1 MRLFTTLTALALG
14 CSCSFGQSVYYFD
27 KGEVATLPQ
36 RYGREAIYSDLL
48 AHTLYTGGS
57 LRDSSFHWQP
67 VEADSLHRLRRRNFR
82 GGGAPAGPGVTA
94 GAMRGGLGGSGGY
107 LHLTYTSPKARTALL
122 NIKGNSQVFVNGE
135 LRGGDPYSMGFLHLP
150 VVLKKGVNE
159 FYVRGQSAVAS
170 LEFPEAPVVL
180 KTDDP
185 TLPSVVLGE
194 PNTGLW
200 GALLVTN
207 LSARTAKGLKMT
219 VLAGGKEV
227 TSTLPDIPAVSL
239 RKVPFRFDGS
249 GFKEKGT
256 AEATVR
262 LVDEKGKIL
271 SEGKVS
277 LHVAEPG
284 ESHSRTFFSEIDG
297 SLQYYA
303 VTPASTPQTAESA
316 LFLSVHGAGVEAIGQ
331 ARAYRPKDWG
341 TLVAPTNRRP
351 RGFNWEDWGRLDALE
366 VLNLAKARFPH
377 DAKRVYL
384 TGHSMGGHGTWFL
397 GATYPDLWAAIAPCA
412 GYPTLKEYGSA
423 DGIIPAASTD
433 PVEQMLLRSGNQSD
447 VPKLASNYKPLGVY
461 IHHGDADRTVPVT
474 YARQMRGV
482 LGEFHPDFTYYEY
495 PGGSHWFGN
504 ESVDWNP
511 LFAYFR
517 LHTRPD
523 SVRAIDFMTA
533 NPGISSTYRWATIEQ
548 QVTPLNYSR
557 IRLQSSRNSISGQ
570 TENVGRLKLRLADF
584 APGTTLTVSLD
595 KGRAVTYM
603 TRSAADS
610 LVLALTDGQWKQVTN
625 APAFAKNPLRNGT
638 FKEAFHHRM
647 VYVYGTAGTPAEN
660 AWAFARA
667 RYDAETWYYRGNGA
681 VDIIAD
687 TEFSP
692 AAYTG
697 RGVILIGNA
706 QTNRAWPLL
715 LANCPIQVDRN
726 RVRIG
731 DREFKGDDLG
741 TYFLWPSKNHALTS
755 VAVIAGT
762 GLKGMQ
768 ATNANQYFAGASGFP
783 DFMIFGLDML
793 QNGSKGVKLAGFYDN
808 DWKPAH
814 LVTNP

>member
-1 MRLFTTLTALALG
+1 MRVFSTLAALALG
-14 CSCSFGQSVYYFD
+14 CTWSWGQTVHYFD
-27 KGEVATLPQ
+27 KGQIATIPQ

-48 AHTLYTGGS
+48 AHTLYTGQS
-57 LRDSSFHWQP
+57 LRDTSFHWQP

-94 GAMRGGLGGSGGY
+94 GAMRGGIGGSGGY
-107 LHLTYTSPKARTALL
+107 IYLTYDSPKAQTALL
-122 NIKGNSQVFVNGE
+122 NVKGNSQVFVNGE

-150 VVLKKGVNE
+150 VALKKGLNE
-159 FYVRGQSAVAS
+159 FYVRGMAAVAS
-170 LEFPEAPVVL
+170 LEFPGKPVVL

-194 PNTGLW
+194 ANNGLW

-207 LSARTAKGLKMT
+207 LSPKTAKGLKIIAI
-219 VLAGGKEV
+219 AGGKEV
-227 TSTLPDIPAVSL
+227 VSSLPDIPAVSL

-249 GFKEKGT
+249 GLTAKGT

-262 LVDEKGKIL
+262 LIDEKGKPV
-271 SEGKVS
+271 SEGKIS
-277 LHVAEPG
+277 LHVADPA
-284 ESHSRTFFSEIDG
+284 ESYSRTFFSEIDG

-303 VTPASTPQTAESA
+303 VTPGKVQNGQSA

-331 ARAYRPKDWG
+331 ARAYQPKEWG

-366 VLNLAKARFPH
+366 VLSLAKARFPH
-377 DAKRVYL
+377 DPKKVYL

-397 GATYPDLWAAIAPCA
+397 GVTYPDLWAAIAPCA
-412 GYPTLKEYGSA
+412 GYPTLKYYGSA

-433 PVEQMLLRSGNQSD
+433 PMEQMLLRSGNQSD

-474 YARQMRGV
+474 YARQMRGI
-482 LGEFHPDFTYYEY
+482 LGGFHPDFNYYEY

-504 ESVDWNP
+504 ESVDWKP
-511 LFAYFR
+511 LFDYFR
-517 LHTRPD
+517 WHARPD
-523 SVRAIDFMTA
+523 SVRSIDFMTA
-533 NPGISSTYRWATIEQ
+533 NPGIAASYRWASIEQ
-548 QVTPLNYSR
+548 QAIPLEYSR
-557 IRLQSSRNSISGQ
+557 IQLSASRSTISGQ
-570 TENVGRLKLRLADF
+570 TENVARLKLKLGEF
-584 APGTTLTVSLD
+584 APGMTITVSLD
-595 KGRAVTYM
+595 KSKPVTY
-603 TRSAADS
+603 TVRSASDS
-610 LVLALTDGQWKQVTN
+610 LVLALAGGQWQ
-625 APAFAKNPLRNGT
+625 PAADAGVFAKNPRRNGT

-660 AWAFARA
+660 AWAFAKA

-681 VDIIAD
+681 IDIIAD
-687 TEFSP
+687 TEFTP
-692 AAYTG
+692 AAYAG
-697 RGVILIGNA
+697 RGVVLIGNA
-706 QTNRAWPLL
+706 QTNRAWKSL
-715 LANCPIQVDRN
+715 LADCPIQVERN
-726 RVRIG
+726 KVRVG
-731 DREFKGDDLG
+731 EKEWSGDDLG
-741 TYFLWPSKNHALTS
+741 AYFLWPSKSDAITS
-755 VAVIAGT
+755 VAVITGT

-783 DFMIFGLDML
+783 DFMVFGLEML
-793 QNGSKGVKLAGFYDN
+793 RNGSKGVKLAGFYDN

-814 LVTNP
+814 VVVNP